1 MDEEKPVSKRTLK
14 TADRYLERLRNGEK
28 LMRDSAGRIL
38 WASGE
43 GVGNITLRFMLEQGL
58 VKELDTDLF
67 GERSRGQTLGLP
79 E

>member
-14 TADRYLERLRNGEK
+14 TADRYLERLRNGER

-38 WASGE
+38 WASGK

-67 GERSRGQTLGLP
+67 GDRSRGQTLGLA